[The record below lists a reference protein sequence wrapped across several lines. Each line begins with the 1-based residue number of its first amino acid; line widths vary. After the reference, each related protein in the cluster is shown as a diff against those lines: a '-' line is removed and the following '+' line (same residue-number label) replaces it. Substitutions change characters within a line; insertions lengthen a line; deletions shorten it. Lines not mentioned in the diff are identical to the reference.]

1 MRLIFSNKK
10 VRDIGLSW
18 TKTSKHVLWR
28 CRVLVTIFLALQIY
42 FFCLLLFPKESIPY
56 IAFWAKS
63 WMMSKPGLKVFL
75 VWRLQIPVFMLHFFL
90 WKLLCFSLDVT
101 FGTWLYTELSKILFL
116 SGIYFKLNHIS
127 SKSEGNS
134 HKNNLGN
141 RISLKWFGHISL
153 SLFI

>member
-56 IAFWAKS
+56 IAFWPNPGWFQNQVWKS
-63 WMMSKPGLKVFL
+63 SWCGGYRFL
-75 VWRLQIPVFMLHFFL
+75 FSCFTFFL

-153 SLFI
+153 SLFT